1 MKPARLPV
9 LLNILVILVL
19 AACNTPAPIAT
30 ESLPPA
36 PTESEPGTATTPPP
50 PSDTPS
56 AGAAP
61 LTNGIPASGPLT
73 IVALGDSL
81 TEGQGDDS
89 GSGGYPPRLQALVE
103 ALRPGTQVQN
113 FGHSGWASIDL
124 INGLEGQ
131 PSQLEQAEAA
141 DADIALVW
149 IGSND
154 LWYLYE
160 YGPEQMTVENEQ
172 LDLQTYEAN
181 LDTILSRL
189 SQAGATMFIALLDDQ
204 SKRPVVADPPNPA
217 EPALPYTTAED
228 LARMST
234 HITAYNEIIRRKA
247 AEYGALTVDFYNTDI
262 FTSPATLYDD
272 GNHPNI
278 AGYEQIAQIWFAAL
292 EPYLK

>member
-1 MKPARLPV
+1 MKPARLPA
-9 LLNILVILVL
+9 LLNTLVILIL
-19 AACNTPAPIAT
+19 AACSTPAPT
-30 ESLPPA
+30 VTGYLPPA
-36 PTESEPGTATTPPP
+36 PTDAPAESKPGTATVP
-50 PSDTPS
+50 PSPADTPS
-56 AGAAP
+56 DGAAP
-61 LTNGIPASGPLT
+61 LNNEIPASGPLT
-73 IVALGDSL
+73 VVALGDSL

-89 GSGGYPPRLQALVE
+89 GSGGYPPRLQTLLE

-141 DADIALVW
+141 DADLALVW

-189 SQAGATMFIALLDDQ
+189 SQAGAQIFIALLDDQ

-217 EPALPYTTAED
+217 EP
-228 LARMST
+228 
-234 HITAYNEIIRRKA
+234 AYNEIIRRKA

-262 FTSPATLYDD
+262 FTNPATLYDD
-272 GNHPNI
+272 GNHPNV